1 MKKNKTYL
9 VTGGTGFIG
18 SNICN
23 MLLKEGFNVN
33 IFDNNF
39 RGKFKRID
47 TKNKKNFKF
56 FKGDIR
62 NKKELLKS
70 FNKVDAVIHLA
81 YVNGTKYF
89 YKNPTLVLDVAIKG
103 LMNVIDLS
111 IKKNIKEI
119 YIASSSEV
127 YQTPFK
133 VPTDENEMMKIP
145 NVMNP
150 RYSYGGGKILSEL
163 VGINYGRK
171 YFKKLI
177 IFRPHNVYSEDM
189 GNEHV
194 IPEFIKKFKNLKNK
208 NFKIIGTGN
217 EIRSFIHIDDFVNA
231 FRIIMK
237 KGKHLNIYN
246 IGTNEKVKIRD
257 LAKKLSSIFNK
268 KIKIIKSSSHV
279 GGTNIR
285 IPNIKKIKKLGFK
298 QTISLNEGL
307 KKIIN

>member
-70 FNKVDAVIHLA
+70 FNSVDAVIHLA
-81 YVNGTKYF
+81 YVNGTKFF

-145 NVMNP
+145 DVMNP

-246 IGTNEKVKIRD
+246 IGTDEKVKIRD
-257 LAKKLSSIFNK
+257 LAKKLSSILNK